1 MIAGCGV
8 DAGNSLEQ
16 FMSSANITS
25 VNPSTV
31 TARRASAKWIFH
43 RGGPQTV
50 PWYTEFCNGFGAQDA
65 PFTTTADRR
74 GSSQLCRREQIR
86 GCKPALHN
94 FARNRSSHTRSN
106 APETS
111 EQYSPMR
118 QPLSRPS
125 SHESTDKAKASRNPL
140 PMLYANCRSPN
151 PLAIFFFVVFVYKP
165 FEPDRVKQPKR
176 RNCRRRKRTGN
187 IYKILILRIVVC
199 VVWIGWV
206 HFTCYA
212 L

>member
-1 MIAGCGV
+1 
-8 DAGNSLEQ
+8 
-16 FMSSANITS
+16 MSSANITS
-25 VNPSTV
+25 VNPSAV

-50 PWYTEFCNGFGAQDA
+50 PWYTEFCNGFGAEDA

-74 GSSQLCRREQIR
+74 GSSQLCSM
-86 GCKPALHN
+86 PALHN

-151 PLAIFFFVVFVYKP
+151 PLASCNCGRNSFPTRRSTTLEIWL
-165 FEPDRVKQPKR
+165 VKCTP
-176 RNCRRRKRTGN
+176 
-187 IYKILILRIVVC
+187 L
-199 VVWIGWV
+199 
-206 HFTCYA
+206 
-212 L
+212 